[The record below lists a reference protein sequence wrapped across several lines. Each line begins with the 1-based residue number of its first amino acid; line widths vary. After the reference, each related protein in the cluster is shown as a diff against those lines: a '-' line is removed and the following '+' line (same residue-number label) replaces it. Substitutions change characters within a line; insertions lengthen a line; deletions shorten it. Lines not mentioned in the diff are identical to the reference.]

1 MVQDAEANSEDD
13 KKRKD
18 MVEVRN
24 QADSLLHST
33 EKNLKEYGDKLSE
46 EEKGAVESGLS
57 DLKDI
62 LSVETSTADEI
73 KEKSDTLMQVAMKL
87 GEAMYKDNQDEA
99 EIDPSQGSET
109 EESNASET
117 IVDAEFEEVDE
128 EKQEEDK
135 KKS

>member
-1 MVQDAEANSEDD
+1 M
-13 KKRKD
+13 
-18 MVEVRN
+18 
-24 QADSLLHST
+24 
-33 EKNLKEYGDKLSE
+33 
-46 EEKGAVESGLS
+46 S

-62 LSVETSTADEI
+62 LSAEASTADEI

-99 EIDPSQGSET
+99 GVDPSQGSET
-109 EESNASET
+109 EESNTSET

>member
-1 MVQDAEANSEDD
+1 
-13 KKRKD
+13 
-18 MVEVRN
+18 
-24 QADSLLHST
+24 
-33 EKNLKEYGDKLSE
+33 
-46 EEKGAVESGLS
+46 
-57 DLKDI
+57 
-62 LSVETSTADEI
+62 
-73 KEKSDTLMQVAMKL
+73 MKL

-99 EIDPSQGSET
+99 EIDPSQGSEK